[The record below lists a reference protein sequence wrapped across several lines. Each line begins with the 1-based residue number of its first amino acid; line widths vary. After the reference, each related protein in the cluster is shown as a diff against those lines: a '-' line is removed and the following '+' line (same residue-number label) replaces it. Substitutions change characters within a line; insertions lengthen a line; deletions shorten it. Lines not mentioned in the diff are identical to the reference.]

1 MPPTAR
7 QQRPACRV
15 IAQAICVGTQE
26 RKVMGYTAATARSGQ
41 PYISVR
47 VGQVLIYIEDRA
59 ALASFID
66 AFSQAHRMAERV
78 FPFVDEQR
86 QSEAR
91 RQAIERHRDGG

>member
-15 IAQAICVGTQE
+15 IAQAICVGPQDC
-26 RKVMGYTAATARSGQ
+26 KVMGYTAATARSGQ

-59 ALASFID
+59 SLASFID
-66 AFSQAHRMAERV
+66 AFSQAHRLAERI
-78 FPFVDEQR
+78 FPLVDEYR

-91 RQAIERHRDGG
+91 RQAIERHRDGE